1 MNKII
6 RTITAGFLFI
16 LVTSSCEF
24 NNEEELYGKE
34 IDAPTE
40 VSYSTDIFP
49 IIQMSCAT
57 TGCHTQGGFAN
68 GIFEGYAGVNAKVN
82 NGSLR
87 QRVLVE
93 RDMPPG
99 GSLSDKDLAIIKAWL
114 DNGAPNN

>member
-16 LVTSSCEF
+16 SVTTSCEF
-24 NNEEELYGKE
+24 HNEEELYGKE
-34 IDAPTE
+34 IDAPTQ
-40 VSYSTDIFP
+40 VSYSADISP
-49 IIQMSCAT
+49 IIQMSCST
-57 TGCHTQGGFAN
+57 IGCHTQGGFGN
-68 GIFEGYAGVNAKVN
+68 GIFEDYAGVNAKVN

-87 QRVLVE
+87 QRVLID

-99 GSLSDKDLAIIKAWL
+99 GSLSDKELAILKAWI